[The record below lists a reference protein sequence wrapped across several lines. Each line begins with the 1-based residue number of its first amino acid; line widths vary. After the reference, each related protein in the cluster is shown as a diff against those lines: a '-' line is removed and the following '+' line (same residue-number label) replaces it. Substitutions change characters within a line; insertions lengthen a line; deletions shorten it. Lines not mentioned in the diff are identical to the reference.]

1 MSSPSYGFTKFTA
14 CPAHFGVFPGEELP
28 SSQQSSTP
36 SAAAASADEAS
47 SVNSAWT
54 PLIGPVRVVEPIDA
68 CKPIAEYAYA
78 YPPDGYDIWN
88 QNPTGGQ
95 QNTSI
100 PSLDSYVTMK
110 NSRGLIFGSIGI
122 VRRGGCVFV
131 EKAYHLAQAGAIGV
145 IVVDN
150 KPETSSEIGP
160 LFAMSGDNDFNDLMK
175 HIHIPVVLLL
185 GAERDQ
191 LFNIIRTHWNHT
203 HSALNIMLTK
213 EYNLADSFNTALSI
227 MNTEIIREHEKLP
240 LNNIVGDTHTSFQ
253 LISHLY
259 QSSSVSMK
267 TLHLNKISD
276 TIGFSISYN
285 NNSDMFH
292 LRDSMS
298 PSSPAS
304 SPLSTSP
311 SPSSSSTS
319 ESPRSSSAG
328 SDSEAAEDDDVTR
341 TETTPSDSIN
351 PLSWSFTFSINN
363 DLERSS
369 YFLPINENNDS
380 LFVGDNNNNNNTV
393 IKGSPKDI
401 SIWRDLFDTTL
412 KQIKL
417 NTECQHFM
425 LAVLQISL
433 HKVCPSDSPYYMN
446 QTIQIS
452 RRHYE
457 LINTCL
463 SELLHLNEKS
473 ISRQQEQAQPSDNN
487 NNKGTTTT
495 NSDNNNNNNSDNIVI
510 TLQLGF
516 QLISNDDLS
525 STTIFPPTFSSSP
538 PPSHPVDP
546 HAPAADEAG
555 VSQTTS
561 TPTPAPR
568 KDEL

>member
-1 MSSPSYGFTKFTA
+1 
-14 CPAHFGVFPGEELP
+14 
-28 SSQQSSTP
+28 
-36 SAAAASADEAS
+36 
-47 SVNSAWT
+47 
-54 PLIGPVRVVEPIDA
+54 
-68 CKPIAEYAYA
+68 
-78 YPPDGYDIWN
+78 
-88 QNPTGGQ
+88 
-95 QNTSI
+95 
-100 PSLDSYVTMK
+100 
-110 NSRGLIFGSIGI
+110 
-122 VRRGGCVFV
+122 
-131 EKAYHLAQAGAIGV
+131 
-145 IVVDN
+145 
-150 KPETSSEIGP
+150 
-160 LFAMSGDNDFNDLMK
+160 
-175 HIHIPVVLLL
+175 
-185 GAERDQ
+185 
-191 LFNIIRTHWNHT
+191 
-203 HSALNIMLTK
+203 
-213 EYNLADSFNTALSI
+213 
-227 MNTEIIREHEKLP
+227 MNTEIIREQEKLP
-240 LNNIVGDTHTSFQ
+240 LNNNIVGDTHTSFQ

-292 LRDSMS
+292 LRDSVSPTSSASS
-298 PSSPAS
+298 PSS
-304 SPLSTSP
+304 T

-319 ESPRSSSAG
+319 ESPRSSSVG
-328 SDSEAAEDDDVTR
+328 SDSETDEDDDVTR

-380 LFVGDNNNNNNTV
+380 IFVGDNNNNNTV

-473 ISRQQEQAQPSDNN
+473 ISRQQEQAQPSDKN

-495 NSDNNNNNNSDNIVI
+495 NSDNNNNNNNSDNIVI

-555 VSQTTS
+555 ISQTTS
-561 TPTPAPR
+561 TSTPTPR